1 MYNFDNFLLK
11 AINQCLPTF
20 SVGHPIEASEF
31 KNNGLVNNFSFK
43 IKESKWTQ
51 WQKNLKIDYTA
62 Y

>member
-11 AINQCLPTF
+11 AINQCLPT
-20 SVGHPIEASEF
+20 IEASEF

-51 WQKNLKIDYTA
+51 WQKNLTIDYTA